1 LIRKAYN
8 NELLIFSVNSGT
20 PEENVE
26 KHMKL
31 KEHIGGIRRTTLFIL
46 NLGCRWTWVLKFVP
60 LPILPLPHKEPFYSF
75 LSWGKGKHGVPCC

>member
-46 NLGCRWTWVLKFVP
+46 NLGCRWT
-60 LPILPLPHKEPFYSF
+60 
-75 LSWGKGKHGVPCC
+75 